1 MGTSVTVMGIVLVCI
16 SILAFIGGVL
26 LLIFGILSTIKGKK
40 RIGRIVI
47 GAILLFNGL
56 VMSIVTGML
65 TVVAGGIET
74 DMNDKSSTYSLA
86 HIEAA
91 FYNKNPEMLAMALAE
106 TGYSGDAIEQKN
118 AKELIES
125 IEGNVIRVKYNSNG
139 IEFHN
144 STRSATYEF
153 RVTTTEKQYIV
164 YMNIITSASN
174 KNYMGIQH
182 IRMSEDGE
190 TLFDFGTKP
199 VLN

>member
-56 VMSIVTGML
+56 VMSIVSGML
-65 TVVAGGIET
+65 TITAGRIET
-74 DMNDKSSTYSLA
+74 DMNDKSSVYSLSR
-86 HIEAA
+86 IEAA

-106 TGYSGDAIEQKN
+106 NGYSGDAIEAAD
-118 AKELIES
+118 AKELIGN
-125 IEGNVIRVKYNSNG
+125 IEGNVISVKYSSNG

-144 STRSATYEF
+144 STRSAAYRF
-153 RVTTTEKQYIV
+153 NVTTTEKQYIV
-164 YMNIITSASN
+164 YVNIITSDSN
-174 KNYMGIQH
+174 KNYMGIQY
-182 IRMSEDGE
+182 IRMTEDGE
-190 TLFDFGTKP
+190 TLSEFGTKP
-199 VLN
+199 DLN

>member
-1 MGTSVTVMGIVLVCI
+1 MGIVLVAV

-26 LLIFGILSTIKGKK
+26 LLVFGILSTIKGKK

-65 TVVAGGIET
+65 TIMAGGIET

-106 TGYSGDAIEQKN
+106 TGYSGDAIEKEK
-118 AKELIES
+118 AKELIEY
-125 IEGNVIRVKYNSNG
+125 IDGNVIRVKYSSNG
-139 IEFHN
+139 IAFHN
-144 STRSATYEF
+144 STHSAKYEF
-153 RVTTTEKQYIV
+153 RVTTSEKQYIV
-164 YMNIITSASN
+164 YMSIITSASN
-174 KNYMGIQH
+174 KDYVGVQY

-190 TLFDFGTKP
+190 TVFEAGTKP

>member
-1 MGTSVTVMGIVLVCI
+1 MSIVLVAV

-26 LLIFGILSTIKGKK
+26 LLVFGILSTIKGKK

-65 TVVAGGIET
+65 TITAGRIET
-74 DMNDKSSTYSLA
+74 DVNDKSSVYSLSR
-86 HIEAA
+86 IEAA

-106 TGYSGDAIEQKN
+106 NGYSGDAIEAKD
-118 AKELIES
+118 AKELIGN
-125 IEGNVIRVKYNSNG
+125 IEGNVISVKYSSNG

-164 YMNIITSASN
+164 YVNIITSDSN
-174 KNYMGIQH
+174 KNYMGIQY
-182 IRMSEDGE
+182 IRMTEDGE
-190 TLFDFGTKP
+190 TLSEFGTKP
-199 VLN
+199 DLN

>member
-1 MGTSVTVMGIVLVCI
+1 MGSSVTTMGIVLVAV

-26 LLIFGILSTIKGKK
+26 LLVFGILSTIKGKK
-40 RIGRIVI
+40 RIGRIVS

-125 IEGNVIRVKYNSNG
+125 IGHNPTRTEG
-139 IEFHN
+139 
-144 STRSATYEF
+144 
-153 RVTTTEKQYIV
+153 
-164 YMNIITSASN
+164 
-174 KNYMGIQH
+174 
-182 IRMSEDGE
+182 
-190 TLFDFGTKP
+190 
-199 VLN
+199 